1 MSRNKI
7 IWYNPKLR
15 LLSRQL
21 RTNST
26 KTEIILWKNIKGKVL
41 GYEFHRQVPID
52 EYIVGFYCH
61 ELSLAI
67 EIDGYTHFYNYDKDI
82 LRQERLEH
90 LGLRVLRF
98 NDEDV
103 KKHLNDVLRMIKNVI
118 SEIEN
123 TSPQPPSKGE

>member
-21 RTNST
+21 RANST
-26 KTEIILWKNIKGKVL
+26 KTEIILWKNINRKVL

-52 EYIVGFYCH
+52 EFIVDFYCH

-82 LRQERLEH
+82 LRQKRLEH

-118 SEIEN
+118 NEIEN